1 MNNLAELLK
10 QHLATPD
17 KILYRQWVNEKW
29 CNFTAAEVAALAA
42 RWQRSFRDHGF
53 ERGDRVAICL
63 KNSVQWVAIDMA
75 ALGMGLTVAP
85 LYINDNVGN
94 VVYCVNH
101 SEARLLVLENTRMLE
116 RLESA
121 LAKSLRPGSGQ
132 VPILVY
138 LQADPGDQAVRVE
151 DWLPREAGSFE
162 VAELEPDSLAT
173 IVYTSGATGRPKGV
187 KLSHRNIL
195 SNVEA
200 ILHLVDLHD
209 DDLMI
214 SVLPLSHMFE
224 RTCDY
229 YLPLKRGLTV
239 AYARGIQQLGEDLAA
254 IRPTILMA
262 VPRVFERFLD
272 RIEQQISGSFIKR
285 ELFNLTIRCGWR
297 CYLGKANALER
308 TSYAGLKKI
317 VADKIMAKLGGRLRL
332 TVIGGAA
339 VKDRIARTF
348 CGLGLHMIQGYGLT
362 EASPIVTANREG
374 DNDPTSVG
382 KPLNGLQVRINEN
395 RELLVRGPSVMQ
407 GYWRNPEATAAV
419 LDHGGWLN
427 TGDQAEVKDGRYYI
441 CGRTKNILVLSTGEK
456 FPPETAE
463 AAILD
468 DPVFEQVMLV
478 GEGRHFVILVA
489 VTQDSDGKRL
499 VRRANERLKTFPRW
513 VRVRR
518 IVIDREPWTTENGLL
533 TPTMKVKRVEVYA
546 RYRNQIERIYANT
559 RGAQ

>member
-17 KILYRQWVNEKW
+17 KVLYRQWVDEEW
-29 CNFTAAEVAALAA
+29 RDFTAGDVAALAA

-75 ALGMGLTVAP
+75 ALGMGLTVVP
-85 LYINDNVGN
+85 LYINDNADN
-94 VVYCVNH
+94 AAYCVDH
-101 SEARLLVLENTRMLE
+101 SEARLLVLENARMLE
-116 RLESA
+116 RLERA
-121 LAKSLRPGSGQ
+121 LAKS
-132 VPILVY
+132 PIIVCM
-138 LQADPGDQAVRVE
+138 QADPGDQAVRVE
-151 DWLPREAGSFE
+151 DWLPREAEHLE

-173 IVYTSGATGRPKGV
+173 IVYTSGTTGRPKGV
-187 KLSHRNIL
+187 KLSHRNVL

-200 ILHLVDLHD
+200 ILHLVALHD
-209 DDLMI
+209 DDLLI

-239 AYARGIQQLGEDLAA
+239 AYARSIQQLGEDLAA

-262 VPRVFERFLD
+262 VPRVFERFLA
-272 RIEQQISGSFIKR
+272 RIEQNLSGSFVKR
-285 ELFNLTIRCGWR
+285 QLFDLTVRCGWR
-297 CYLGKANALER
+297 CYLGEASALER
-308 TSYAGLKKI
+308 TAYAGLKKI

-332 TVIGGAA
+332 TVVGGAA
-339 VKDRIARTF
+339 LETRIARTF

-362 EASPIVTANREG
+362 EASPVVTANREG
-374 DNDPTSVG
+374 DNDPTSAG
-382 KPLNGLQVRINEN
+382 KPLDGLEVRINEN

-419 LDHGGWLN
+419 LDHAGWLN
-427 TGDQAEVKDGRYYI
+427 TGDQAKIKDGRYYI
-441 CGRTKNILVLSTGEK
+441 CGRTKDILVLSTGEK
-456 FPPETAE
+456 LPPETVE
-463 AAILD
+463 TAILD
-468 DPVFEQVMLV
+468 DKVFEQVMLV
-478 GEGRHFVILVA
+478 GEGKPYVILVA
-489 VTQDSDGKRL
+489 VTQETDGRKL
-499 VRRANERLKTFPRW
+499 LKRANERLKGFPKW

-518 IVIDREPWTTENGLL
+518 IVTDREPWTIDNGLL
-533 TPTMKVKRVEVYA
+533 TPTMKVKRPEVFA
-546 RYRNQIERIYANT
+546 RYQNQIERIYANL